1 MFERANMWDGFGL
14 AFRYLNEG
22 FLGPQNEP
30 AMLPLM
36 TPLHYKDAFALLLS
50 RWWPVNA
57 PCRLGAALGPET
69 YFDTTATR
77 FRSEYGDR
85 HGLGLQV
92 DLAGQCDVTR
102 RLSIELT
109 ATRSFDVASFDSSTV
124 LVGFVFTPRERA
136 ASESG
141 DEQLS
146 PRGRVDITAGRVDI
160 DDFDVSHDDGT
171 TTWLTYGRFLHGSFG
186 FDASLLRERV
196 ANVVDRRGAALEFT
210 AEHAFWSDRLHVF
223 AGIGPYL
230 AHSIDYETNQSST
243 QLNVLISYGIRVII
257 FKRLSLV
264 AKLGRVAAGAGRN
277 DSDLATVGFALAVP

>member
-1 MFERANMWDGFGL
+1 VGRLWFGIPISER
-14 AFRYLNEG
+14 RI
-22 FLGPQNEP
+22 
-30 AMLPLM
+30 
-36 TPLHYKDAFALLLS
+36 
-50 RWWPVNA
+50 A

-69 YFDTTATR
+69 YFDTTAKQ

-92 DLAGQCDVTR
+92 DLAGQCDITR

-136 ASESG
+136 AGGERGASESG
-141 DEQLS
+141 DDELR
-146 PRGRVDITAGRVDI
+146 PMGHVDITAGRVDI

-171 TTWLTYGRFLHGSFG
+171 TTWLTYGRLLHGSFG

-196 ANVVDRRGAALEFT
+196 ANVVDRRGAVLEFT

-230 AHSIDYETNQSST
+230 AHSIDYVANQSST
-243 QLNVLISYGIRVII
+243 QINVLISYGLRIII
-257 FKRLSLV
+257 FKRLSLM
-264 AKLGRVAAGAGRN
+264 AKLGRVAASAGRN